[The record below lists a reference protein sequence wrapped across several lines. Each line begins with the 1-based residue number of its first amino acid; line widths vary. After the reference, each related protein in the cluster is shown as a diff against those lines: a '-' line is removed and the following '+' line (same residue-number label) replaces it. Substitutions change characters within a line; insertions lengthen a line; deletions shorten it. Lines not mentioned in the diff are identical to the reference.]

1 MIDVNHL
8 ADRVAVTETVARFA
22 WSQDLRDWDGLR
34 ATVADT
40 VTLDVSEHLGG
51 PAQELSADDFVVAS
65 RAVLEG
71 FHSTHHSTSNVIV
84 ELAGDHATYR
94 SFVVA
99 YHHVPTDEVDWLVV
113 RAFWHVDLQRIDNEW
128 RLRRIR
134 VVRKAPF
141 AGNPELYAIAA
152 GSADKAGEKVSASTD
167 DVRAVP
173 FRMAAAMSDRDIE
186 KLVAN
191 YIDDFD
197 CVVPVHPDR
206 SFRGADRVRANY
218 TMIFARYS
226 NGLDARVI
234 DSVVD
239 GDRVWTEWEMIG
251 TRADGVVETI
261 RGTVIIRVE
270 NGRAAAVRFYLDPV
284 DAPDAPEP
292 LNILS

>member
-1 MIDVNHL
+1 MTDVNHL
-8 ADRVAVTETVARFA
+8 ADRVAVAETVARFA
-22 WSQDLRDWDGLR
+22 WSQDLKDWAGLR
-34 ATVADT
+34 AILADT
-40 VTLDVSEHLGG
+40 VTMDVSEHLGG
-51 PAQELSADDFVVAS
+51 PSQELSADDFVVAS

-71 FHSTHHSTSNVIV
+71 FQSTHHSTSNVIV
-84 ELAGDHATYR
+84 EVEGDHATYR

-113 RAFWHVDLQRIDNEW
+113 RAFWHVDLQRAGNEW

-141 AGNPELYAIAA
+141 AGNSELYAIAKGA
-152 GSADKAGEKVSASTD
+152 RGQGGREVSASTD

-173 FRMAAAMSDRDIE
+173 FRMAAAMSDRDVE

-191 YIDDFD
+191 YADDFD
-197 CVVPVHPDR
+197 CVMPVHPDR
-206 SFRGADRVRANY
+206 SFRGADQVRANY
-218 TMIFARYS
+218 TKIFARYS

-261 RGTVIIRVE
+261 RGAVIIRVE
-270 NGRAAAVRFYLDPV
+270 DGRAAAVRFYLDPV
-284 DAPDAPEP
+284 DAPDASAQ
-292 LNILS
+292 LNILG